1 MKKIYMDHNAT
12 TPVHPEVFEEMLPF
26 LKDEWGNPSSIHWA
40 ARAPRKAIDDAR
52 EKVCAF
58 LNCSPV
64 EVIFTSC
71 GSESDNLAIK
81 GVALAKKSKGN
92 HIITTRVEHPAVL
105 NTCKYLEK
113 EGFDVTYLDVDSEG
127 LLSLDRLREAITPKT
142 ILITI
147 MYVNNETGVIFPI
160 GDIGKIAKERDITF
174 HTDAVQAAGK
184 LPLDVKSLNCD
195 LLSISGHK
203 LYAPKGVGA
212 LYAKRGVRLVP
223 LIHGGHHERNRRGG
237 TENVAGI
244 AGLGRA
250 VEVAARDMEKENE
263 RLKKLRDRL
272 HKGLVERVPHVK
284 LNGHPE
290 KRVANTLNISFEFVE
305 GESLLLNLD
314 MLGIAA
320 SSGSACTSGSLEP
333 SHVLL
338 ALGLTP
344 EVSHGSVRFSMGKSN
359 TEEDIDYILEK
370 MPPIVERMRSMSP
383 LWDEAAKKGGA
394 IAFEKKSC

>member
-1 MKKIYMDHNAT
+1 MDHNAT

-113 EGFDVTYLDVDSEG
+113 EGFDVTYLNVDSEG

-314 MLGIAA
+314 MLGVAA

>member
-314 MLGIAA
+314 MLGVAA

>member
-1 MKKIYMDHNAT
+1 MDHNAT

-81 GVALAKKSKGN
+81 GAALAKKSKGN

-314 MLGIAA
+314 MLGVAA